1 MWSPR
6 EDDAKTGKSRPSA
19 GHGEASEEP
28 DLKDTLMSAV
38 LPPGPR
44 IDFYCL
50 GTQLVVVCG
59 DRPTLFESELALLSK
74 PSEME
79 EAAFPRVTLLRQASA
94 LFRISEVA
102 PRGEVFKR
110 CCQPRRPCW
119 YQWGSMVRL
128 WLDASQSGCG
138 GGWLHSWIQSTT
150 PCRQGSLT
158 AICLL
163 HSREIHGHREGCHAC
178 SPGMTSLSQELLE
191 WIRVNIWCEISSWN
205 QRLWLFPLLLS

>member
-44 IDFYCL
+44 IDSYCL

-119 YQWGSMVRL
+119 YQWGQ
-128 WLDASQSGCG
+128 WSGFD
-138 GGWLHSWIQSTT
+138 LTHHSLGVGEADST
-150 PCRQGSLT
+150 PEYKAPPLAGR
-158 AICLL
+158 
-163 HSREIHGHREGCHAC
+163 GH
-178 SPGMTSLSQELLE
+178 
-191 WIRVNIWCEISSWN
+191 
-205 QRLWLFPLLLS
+205 